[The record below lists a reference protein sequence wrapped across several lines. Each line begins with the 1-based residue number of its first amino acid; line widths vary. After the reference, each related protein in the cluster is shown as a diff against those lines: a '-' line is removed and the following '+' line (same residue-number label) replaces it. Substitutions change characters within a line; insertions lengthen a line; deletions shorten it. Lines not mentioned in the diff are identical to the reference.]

1 MPKTSLLGYETTTG
15 KQGELLLVDGELKVS
30 ASSSGVVGDKTILFG
45 GAAIP
50 GVGIFAN
57 HEGTANF
64 KCLKV
69 DSSGHLLTAVDSSAD
84 SIQVLGNTN
93 KDGSGT
99 KYHIKL
105 NSDGNIENVPR
116 YWNGSAYVAGEINA
130 ANELKVSNDSSNHT
144 PSQAFSKTTTNLTC
158 SMMATNGSNQYQQL
172 RVNSQGEL
180 QVSGADNAHPSNIT
194 SSTSAAVAT
203 TGTPSTTP
211 KMVICGP
218 ELNANPTLINPMLVQ
233 TDGSITNNI
242 CAIDT
247 ISSTKKNITA
257 TTLNSKNR
265 LDVNCTLMANT
276 QYSGGGPDIFLNVDT
291 GLAPGMPD
299 GALNVHDTFNRY
311 RLEDSANPISI
322 ASTNIVNSTTITI
335 NNVDLRSAAGG
346 GNEGAYKA
354 KKMTVS
360 ISAVVTTVPVR
371 ASVQIIGFSGNADV
385 HNYDVVVDDRS
396 QWTKVGQVGGVNCFN
411 MINGSIDVLHDKY
424 FVRIDNQETGTIQ
437 FYVNYYIGG

>member
-30 ASSSGVVGDKTILFG
+30 STSSGVVGDKATTFS

-57 HEGTANF
+57 QDGTANF
-64 KCLKV
+64 KSLKV

-93 KDGSGT
+93 KDGTGT
-99 KYHIKL
+99 KYHIKQ
-105 NSDGNIENVPR
+105 NSDGQVET
-116 YWNGSAYVAGEINA
+116 EITG
-130 ANELKVSNDSSNHT
+130 SNHT
-144 PSQAFSKTTTNLTC
+144 PSQAFSKTAANLTC
-158 SMMATNGSNQYQQL
+158 SMMGTNASNQYQQL

-180 QVSGADNAHPSNIT
+180 EVSAADNAHPSNIT

-242 CAIDT
+242 CAIET
-247 ISSTKKNITA
+247 VGSTKKNITA
-257 TTLNSKNR
+257 TTLNTKNR
-265 LDVNCTLMANT
+265 LDTNSQLVANT
-276 QYSGGGPDIFLNVDT
+276 QYTGGGADLFLNVDT
-291 GLAPGMPD
+291 GLVGGMPD
-299 GALNVHDTFNRY
+299 GTLNVHDQFHRY
-311 RLEDSANPISI
+311 RLEDSANPISL

-335 NNVDLRSAAGG
+335 NNVDLRSAVGG

-385 HNYDVVVDDRS
+385 HNYDVLADDRS
-396 QWTKVGQVGGVNCFN
+396 QWTNVGQVGGVNCYN

-424 FVRIDNQETGTIQ
+424 FVRIDNQESGTIQ